1 MDPQSPV
8 PVVLDCDPGH
18 DDMFA
23 ILLAAAHPGID
34 LLAVTTVA
42 GNGPLDKVT
51 QNALRICTA
60 AGLHGI
66 PVAAGADRALA
77 GGQDTAPRIHGD
89 SALDGTELPEPAIPL
104 ADDDA
109 VTVTARLLETASRP
123 VTIAATGPLTNVA
136 SLLRDRPDLTEKIE
150 RIVFM
155 GGSTGRGNRTPL
167 AEFNIWADPE
177 AADIVLR
184 SGLPLLMCGLDVT
197 HQALAGPE
205 VFARLRAIGGD
216 LAATCAASLEFYGNA
231 YREVYGMPAPPL
243 HDPVAIAAI
252 VAPEVVRCVEA
263 PVAVELTGEHTRGA
277 TVVDLYRVTGARP
290 NAQVALELDR
300 ERFWDLMLDAVRT
313 LADRPVT
320 ADRPPAERRSG

>member
-1 MDPQSPV
+1 MSDLSPV

-51 QNALRICTA
+51 LNARKICTA
-60 AGLHGI
+60 AGLDGI
-66 PVAAGADRALA
+66 TIAAGADRALA
-77 GGQDTAPRIHGD
+77 GRRYTAPRIHGD
-89 SALDGTELPEPAIPL
+89 SALDGTDLPEPAVPQ

-109 VTVTARLLETASRP
+109 VTAMARLLRDSSRP

-136 SLLRDRPDLTEKIE
+136 TLLRNHPDLVPGIE

-155 GGSTGRGNRTPL
+155 GGSTGRGNRAPL
-167 AEFNIWADPE
+167 AEFNILADPE

-184 SGLPLLMCGLDVT
+184 SGLPLTMCGLNVT

-205 VFARLRAIGGD
+205 VFERLRAIGGPLVTS
-216 LAATCAASLEFYGNA
+216 LAGSLEFYGNA
-231 YREVYGMPAPPL
+231 YREIFGMPAPPL

-252 VAPEVVRCVEA
+252 VEPEVVRCVEA

-277 TVVDLYRVTGARP
+277 TVVDLYRVTGAEP
-290 NAQVALELDR
+290 NARVAVELDR
-300 ERFWDLMLDAVRT
+300 ERFWDLVIDAVHRLT
-313 LADRPVT
+313 DGR
-320 ADRPPAERRSG
+320 

>member
-1 MDPQSPV
+1 MRDLRPI

-51 QNALRICTA
+51 LNARRICTA
-60 AGLHGI
+60 AGI
-66 PVAAGADRALA
+66 DTIIAAGADRALA

-89 SALDGTELPEPAIPL
+89 SALDGTDLPEPTIPL
-104 ADDDA
+104 AADDA
-109 VTVTARLLETASRP
+109 VTVMARLLADAP
-123 VTIAATGPLTNVA
+123 GPITIVATGPLTNVA
-136 SLLRDRPDLTEKIE
+136 TLLRDRPDLAPKIE

-155 GGSTGRGNRTPL
+155 GGSTGRGNRAPL
-167 AEFNIWADPE
+167 AEFNIWVDPE

-205 VFARLRAIGGD
+205 IFKRLRDIGGP
-216 LAATCAASLEFYGNA
+216 LPATLAASLEFYGNA
-231 YREVYGMPAPPL
+231 YREVFGMTAPPL

-252 VAPEVVRCVEA
+252 VEPDVVRRVAA
-263 PVAVELTGEHTRGA
+263 PVVVELTGEHTRGA
-277 TVVDLYRVTGARP
+277 TVVDLYGVTGAAP
-290 NAQVALELDR
+290 NAEVALELDR
-300 ERFWDLMLDAVRT
+300 DRFWDLVLDAVRT
-313 LADRPVT
+313 LANR
-320 ADRPPAERRSG
+320 